1 MAEALVGEVRGRRVD
16 WSALSFTAV
25 FGVIAAVTVVV
36 LLGPTVVIL
45 VLSFTGEDSL
55 HFPPASYSV
64 RPYLALLDAYE
75 IQDAALVS
83 LKVAAIAV
91 AGSVLLGVSAALAI
105 ARSRAWW
112 ARALDLLFMSPL
124 ILPALA
130 FGFAALMLFSLIGL
144 PPSLG
149 TLAIGHIVICVPF
162 VIRTTLASL
171 AQLDPALLDC
181 SSSLGASNG
190 HTFRRVTLPLIA
202 PGVASGAF
210 IAFMAS
216 FDNVPVSLFLQD
228 ARTQVLPI
236 HLWDI
241 IQNQLDSRAA
251 SACGVIILITIVL
264 LVLMER
270 VAGFSRHM
278 K

>member
-1 MAEALVGEVRGRRVD
+1 MRRPGLD
-16 WSALSFTAV
+16 WEALSFLTV
-25 FGVIAAVTVVV
+25 FGLIAAITVVV
-36 LLGPTVVIL
+36 LVFPTLVIL
-45 VLSFTGEDSL
+45 ILSFTGEDSL
-55 HFPPASYSV
+55 HFPPSSYSL
-64 RPYLALLDAYE
+64 RWYAALIGANE

-83 LKVAAIAV
+83 LEVAAMAV
-91 AGSVLLGVSAALAI
+91 TCSVLLGVPAALAI
-105 ARSRAWW
+105 ASSRAVW
-112 ARALDLLFMSPL
+112 ARALDVLFMSPL

-130 FGFAALMLFSLIGL
+130 FGFASLMLFSLLGIR
-144 PPSLG
+144 PSLP
-149 TLAIGHIVICVPF
+149 TLMLGHVVICVPF
-162 VIRTTLASL
+162 VLRTTLASL
-171 AQLDPALLDC
+171 SQLDPALLDC
-181 SSSLGASNG
+181 SLSLGAG
-190 HTFRRVTLPLIA
+190 PVITFRRITLPLIA

-251 SACGVIILITIVL
+251 STCGAIIIVTILLMLI
-264 LVLMER
+264 MER
-270 VAGFSRHM
+270 VAGFSRFA

>member
-1 MAEALVGEVRGRRVD
+1 MTRAAVD
-16 WSALSFTAV
+16 WDAASFRAV
-25 FGVIAAVTVVV
+25 FGLVAAVTVVMLV
-36 LLGPTVVIL
+36 GPTLVIL
-45 VLSFTGEDSL
+45 LLSFSGEESL
-55 HFPPASYSV
+55 HFPPGSYSL
-64 RPYLALLDAYE
+64 RWYAALLDANE

-83 LKVAAIAV
+83 LEVAAIAV
-91 AGSVLLGVSAALAI
+91 CASVLLGVPASLAI
-105 ARSRAWW
+105 VRSRGGW
-112 ARALDLLFMSPL
+112 ARGLDTLFMSPL

-130 FGFAALMLFSLIGL
+130 FGFASLMLFSLAGVR
-144 PPSLG
+144 PSLA
-149 TLAIGHIVICVPF
+149 TLAIGHVVISVPF

-181 SSSLGASNG
+181 SLSLGATPA

-251 SACGVIILITIVL
+251 SACGVIILVTVVL
-264 LVLMER
+264 LLLMER
-270 VAGFSRHM
+270 VAGFSRFVR
-278 K
+278 

>member
-1 MAEALVGEVRGRRVD
+1 MRRPGPD
-16 WSALSFTAV
+16 WEALSFRAV
-25 FGVIAAVTVVV
+25 FGVIAAITAFILVF
-36 LLGPTVVIL
+36 PTAVIL
-45 VLSFTGEDSL
+45 ILSFTGEDSL
-55 HFPPASYSV
+55 HFPPTSYSL
-64 RPYLALLDAYE
+64 RWYAALIDANE

-83 LKVAAIAV
+83 LKVAAVAV
-91 AGSVLLGVSAALAI
+91 TCSVLLGMPAAIAI
-105 ARSRAWW
+105 ARSRAGW

-130 FGFAALMLFSLIGL
+130 FGFAALMLFSLVGIR
-144 PPSLG
+144 PSLL
-149 TLAIGHIVICVPF
+149 TLMLGHVIISVPF
-162 VIRTTLASL
+162 VLRTTLASL
-171 AQLDPALLDC
+171 SQLDPALLDC
-181 SSSLGASNG
+181 SLSLGAG
-190 HTFRRVTLPLIA
+190 HLTTFRRITLPLIA

-251 SACGVIILITIVL
+251 STCGAIIMVTIVL
-264 LVLMER
+264 MLLMER
-270 VAGFSRHM
+270 LAGFSRFV